1 MLSTVSLESDSLHQ
15 HLDLESVVGAVVGK
29 SVSSSTFPSWA
40 DALALFI
47 ARLEL
52 SLSPL
57 TVTVPDDCRVAMG

>member
-1 MLSTVSLESDSLHQ
+1 MLSMVSLESDSLHQ

-52 SLSPL
+52 SSLP
-57 TVTVPDDCRVAMG
+57 